1 MGNECKIGN
10 LEEKE
15 EVLLDFNFEDD
26 IQNLKINNDIYKNY
40 CNILKIQAHI
50 RGFLIRKSLNS
61 AELKKQQK

>member
-40 CNILKIQAHI
+40 CNILKI
-50 RGFLIRKSLNS
+50 
-61 AELKKQQK
+61 